1 MPELPEVE
9 TLRRGLS
16 AVITGRRIL
25 SVCILDRKIF
35 PEPDEITGSG
45 AAGYRVGRV
54 GRRGKVVILFL
65 DGSGSLLIHPKMTG
79 QLVLT
84 AAGATVL
91 AGGHPTPSMLAP
103 MPNPTTR
110 AVFRLDKAGCLY
122 YNDARRFGWIRLAGP
137 APCASDPFL
146 RRLGPEPLDDAFTV
160 AALRD
165 SLTRHARAP
174 VKAVLLN
181 QVVVAGIGNIY
192 ADESL
197 HHARIHPARR
207 AGSLSLPDTRRLH
220 AAIRAILHDA
230 IETGGT
236 SFAGYVNDFRGR
248 PGYLDHAEVFR
259 RQGQPC
265 QACGTMI
272 VRTRVAGR
280 ATNLCPRCQIP

>member
-16 AVITGRRIL
+16 AAITGRRIL

-110 AVFRLDKAGCLY
+110 AVFRLDQAAVCTTTTRGDSAGS
-122 YNDARRFGWIRLAGP
+122 AWQ
-137 APCASDPFL
+137 
-146 RRLGPEPLDDAFTV
+146 
-160 AALRD
+160 AL
-165 SLTRHARAP
+165 TPARATRSC
-174 VKAVLLN
+174 
-181 QVVVAGIGNIY
+181 AGW
-192 ADESL
+192 A
-197 HHARIHPARR
+197 
-207 AGSLSLPDTRRLH
+207 
-220 AAIRAILHDA
+220 
-230 IETGGT
+230 
-236 SFAGYVNDFRGR
+236 
-248 PGYLDHAEVFR
+248 
-259 RQGQPC
+259 
-265 QACGTMI
+265 
-272 VRTRVAGR
+272 
-280 ATNLCPRCQIP
+280 